1 MTEYDYSE
9 EAYQRHLAT
18 QSRIASWVD
27 SQNVPRA
34 NPFAPPTPA
43 LPHDGDRGRK
53 RRSST
58 GRHKTR
64 DAAPPPPM
72 PLRMDPI
79 PPRPRTAPPRG
90 DVYGVQAPNYPY
102 NAVASHA
109 VYHPPQPQHRR
120 SSSQAP
126 PAQYPILPQRP
137 SDNPRARSYS
147 YQQPPPIILQG
158 VVDGDV
164 DPSLMRDGG
173 VAMSPCISSYDA
185 LGDMGGRTH
194 DPLQLHG
201 SHRPP
206 SKDIQQHK
214 PMPAAP
220 ASLLAHHLQPGSNN
234 NAMTDQAAAAA
245 LGLRGGLGNGGG
257 KGNLWPA
264 DDGDGE
270 DGAPAR
276 RTMAGAG
283 SKPQQQQY
291 QAQLQGPG
299 GNGMGFVSATH
310 LEPYHAPAFDPVVTE
325 LLAHG
330 NHLHSILAVTLI
342 FHTAPSLLQVGR
354 VLDLSWSEVRDHLLP
369 VAELLEPPGLPEQ
382 YYSNFRISRQLQDFL
397 LDPSRPET
405 FVDIPRWHAFVAKWC
420 FDRSHLNYDKRAL
433 LGPPRLQFKTL
444 SRHLGFSPTL
454 LYSASSDLAARTTR
468 GYRMVE
474 KSRCGRHTR
483 TRCHIRASLLS
494 DNRPGQPLKSQR
506 ISPDVPGTEAI
517 LAVVGFI

>member
-1 MTEYDYSE
+1 MQAEPDRS
-9 EAYQRHLAT
+9 AHGPLACG
-18 QSRIASWVD
+18 
-27 SQNVPRA
+27 
-34 NPFAPPTPA
+34 TPV
-43 LPHDGDRGRK
+43 H
-53 RRSST
+53 S
-58 GRHKTR
+58 
-64 DAAPPPPM
+64 
-72 PLRMDPI
+72 I
-79 PPRPRTAPPRG
+79 
-90 DVYGVQAPNYPY
+90 V
-102 NAVASHA
+102 AVALVFKEAPSPLQVGHVLDLPWSEVREYLLAVAEFLEPPGLPEHYYSNFLSRHPETFVDLRKWHAFVALWCLTRSHLNYDA
-109 VYHPPQPQHRR
+109 RNIFYAGPV
-120 SSSQAP
+120 
-126 PAQYPILPQRP
+126 LPQRP

-147 YQQPPPIILQG
+147 YQQPPSIILQG

-185 LGDMGGRTH
+185 LGSMGGRTH

-206 SKDIQQHK
+206 SMDIQQRK
-214 PMPAAP
+214 RMPPAP
-220 ASLLAHHLQPGSNN
+220 TLLLVHHLQPGSNNN

-257 KGNLWPA
+257 KGNVWPA

-270 DGAPAR
+270 DRAPAR

-310 LEPYHAPAFDPVVTE
+310 LEPYPAPAFDPVVTE

-342 FHTAPSLLQVGR
+342 FRTAPSLLQVGH

-369 VAELLEPPGLPEQ
+369 VAGLLEPPGLPEQ

-420 FDRSHLNYDKRAL
+420 FEGSHLNCDKRAL

-454 LYSASSDLAARTTR
+454 PYSASSDLAARTTR
-468 GYRMVE
+468 GYRMAENVDDTRE
-474 KSRCGRHTR
+474 LIAIYEHLCYRTTTAVASRS
-483 TRCHIRASLLS
+483 RANGSAQMYPALRQYWRWLASFIFSLY
-494 DNRPGQPLKSQR
+494 
-506 ISPDVPGTEAI
+506 
-517 LAVVGFI
+517 